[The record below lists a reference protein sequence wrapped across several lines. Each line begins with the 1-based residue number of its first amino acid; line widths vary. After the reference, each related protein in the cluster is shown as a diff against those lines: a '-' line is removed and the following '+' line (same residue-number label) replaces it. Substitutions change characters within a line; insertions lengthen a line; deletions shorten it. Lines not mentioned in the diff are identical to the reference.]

1 MIILGIDP
9 GTNITGYGIIKYE
22 KNACKKIASGIIRL
36 PFSKPIPSRLK
47 IIYEELNN
55 LMKKYKPDEFAIET
69 AFYGKNVQSA
79 MKIGYARGVS
89 ILAAVHNEIPTNE
102 YSPREVKKS
111 VVGKGAASKEQVSYM
126 IRSLLNIKAN
136 GIKSDETDALAI
148 ALCHAF
154 RMKNP
159 IKKNMSWK
167 QFTEAF
173 PERIIKEE

>member
-9 GTNITGYGIIKYE
+9 GTNITGFGVIKYE
-22 KNACKKIASGIIRL
+22 KNSFIKIASGIIRL
-36 PFSKPIPSRLK
+36 PSTRSIPSRLK
-47 IIYEELNN
+47 IIYEELD
-55 LMKKYKPDEFAIET
+55 LLIKRYKPNEFAIET

-89 ILAAVHNEIPTNE
+89 ILAAVHNDIPTSE

-126 IRSLLNIKAN
+126 IKSLLTLKKD

-154 RMKNP
+154 KMKNP
-159 IKKNMSWK
+159 VKRNMSWK

-173 PERIIKEE
+173 PDRVISG